1 MTTPIEEPIQIKR
14 ASGNVVTE
22 AKLKEL
28 RKKNKSVA
36 MVGFSSNHRHL
47 TPFDDPN
54 IQIWGLNRL
63 HQQDWFTRSDRMFQ
77 LHPIKY
83 LQKCIGLSD
92 GDRKHYEWLTQEHP
106 FPIYTQKKYDEF
118 PASVKYPI
126 WEMRQKYGNFFTST
140 LAYMMALA
148 LHEGYNHFELYG
160 FDMEANTEYKHQRD
174 STEYY
179 IGLAEGLGCDVFLP
193 SNCSL
198 IKGSLGMYAYETT
211 EVGYRQLLEG
221 RVMQLDAQKNTAL
234 ATYNQWY
241 GKQELLE
248 ELVKTYPDL
257 QPDLDKVYE
266 EIPMKAGVVNAIN
279 GAQQEVHECI
289 KLFDTHYNALGI
301 EVEDGGEDGSQ
312 A

>member
-1 MTTPIEEPIQIKR
+1 MTIAIDPNIQIKR
-14 ASGNVVTE
+14 ASGNIVND
-22 AKLKEL
+22 KRLKEL
-28 RKKNKSVA
+28 RIKNKAVA

-47 TPFDDPN
+47 APFDDPN
-54 IQIWGLNRL
+54 IEIWGLNRL

-83 LQKCIGLSD
+83 LQSCIGLSD
-92 GDRKHYEWLTQEHP
+92 GDRKHYEWLTQEHD
-106 FPIYTQKKYDEF
+106 FPIYTQKKYVEF

-126 WEMRQKYGNFFTST
+126 WEMRQKFGNFYTST

-160 FDMEANTEYKHQRD
+160 FDMQADTEYRHQRD
-174 STEYY
+174 STEYF
-179 IGLAEGLGCDVFLP
+179 IGLTEGLGHDVFLP

-198 IKGSLGMYAYETT
+198 INGSLGMYAYETT

-221 RVMQLDAQKNTAL
+221 RVMQLDVQRDK
-234 ATYNQWY
+234 ATGVYNQWY

-248 ELVKTYPDL
+248 ELVKIHPEL
-257 QPDLDKVYE
+257 QERLDKIYE
-266 EIPMKAGVVNAIN
+266 EIPMKAGIVNTIN

-289 KLFDTHYNALGI
+289 KLFDAHYNNLKI
-301 EVEDGGEDGSQ
+301 EVEPDVTE
-312 A
+312 